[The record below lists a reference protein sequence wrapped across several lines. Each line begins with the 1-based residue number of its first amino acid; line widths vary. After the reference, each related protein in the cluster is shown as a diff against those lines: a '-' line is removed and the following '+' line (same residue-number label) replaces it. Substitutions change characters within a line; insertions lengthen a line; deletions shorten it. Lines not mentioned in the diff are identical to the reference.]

1 MLKIAVLISGSGSNL
16 QAIIDN
22 IESGNLNCSIE
33 AVISDKKDVYGL
45 DRAKSRNIKTYI
57 VDKKQYGTTISQ
69 EIFKILDGKVDL
81 IVLAGFLSILQ
92 GEILSKFKNKII
104 NIHPALI
111 PSFCGGGMYGIKVHE
126 KALEYGVKV
135 SGCTVHFVDEGTDS
149 GPIIIQKIVQV
160 YGEDSAF
167 ELQKRV
173 LQQEHIA
180 LPEAIKYIS
189 EGKVKIVGRKVLG
202 IWMWLRIK
210 AQENKC
216 VILERWNNND

>member
-16 QAIIDN
+16 QAIIDS
-22 IESGNLNCSIE
+22 IESGYLKCSIE
-33 AVISDKKDVYGL
+33 AVISDKKDVYGI
-45 DRAKSRNIKTYI
+45 DRAKSKNIKTYL
-57 VDKKQYGTTISQ
+57 VDKKQYGTGISH

-81 IVLAGFLSILQ
+81 IVLAGFLSILK

-111 PSFCGGGMYGIKVHE
+111 PCFCGGGMYGIKVHE

-149 GPIIIQKIVQV
+149 GPIIIQKVVQV
-160 YGEDSAF
+160 YGEDTALD
-167 ELQKRV
+167 LQKRV
-173 LQQEHIA
+173 LEQEHIA

-189 EGKVKIVGRKVLG
+189 EGKIKFDGRKVIG
-202 IWMWLRIK
+202 I
-210 AQENKC
+210 
-216 VILERWNNND
+216 